1 MAKPTI
7 TLLRAVLVAVLA
19 LCLWKSAQA
28 KAAAGYL
35 AVPPGAPRAAVHAKA
50 PNACVA
56 GESSTPRVAARRS
69 VTPTTCSPSNYV
81 LLTKDSIGSRDV
93 EEIPIHGTYRA
104 VDGIRRDR
112 DRGDSGSVLVR
123 SSGCDNLE
131 QSHSATAG
139 SHPRR
144 VNVPSGNKLA
154 GSFEGQGE
162 QIYKCTNDSWA
173 LSQPAAIISDN
184 GNPIALHS
192 KGPVWIST
200 VDGSE
205 VGATPVPGAIVN
217 HDDAIPELLLKATE
231 NHGAGQFGSVTYIQR
246 LATKGGLTPKG
257 PCADGTRV
265 SIPYSASYLFYT
277 AG

>member
-1 MAKPTI
+1 MECIARSMAFGAI
-7 TLLRAVLVAVLA
+7 AIGATLAA
-19 LCLWKSAQA
+19 CSSAHQ
-28 KAAAGYL
+28 G
-35 AVPPGAPRAAVHAKA
+35 
-50 PNACVA
+50 
-56 GESSTPRVAARRS
+56 
-69 VTPTTCSPSNYV
+69 VTTAS
-81 LLTKDSIGSRDV
+81 K
-93 EEIPIHGTYRA
+93 
-104 VDGIRRDR
+104 
-112 DRGDSGSVLVR
+112 
-123 SSGCDNLE
+123 
-131 QSHSATAG
+131 ATAPQQV
-139 SHPRR
+139 HIPDA
-144 VNVPSGNKLA
+144 VAVPSGNKLA

-162 QIYKCTNDSWA
+162 QIYQCTNDSWA

-231 NHGAGQFGSVTYIQR
+231 NHGAGKFGSVTYIQR
-246 LATKGGLTPKG
+246 LATKGGLAPKG

-265 SIPYSASYLFYT
+265 SIPYSAFYLFYT